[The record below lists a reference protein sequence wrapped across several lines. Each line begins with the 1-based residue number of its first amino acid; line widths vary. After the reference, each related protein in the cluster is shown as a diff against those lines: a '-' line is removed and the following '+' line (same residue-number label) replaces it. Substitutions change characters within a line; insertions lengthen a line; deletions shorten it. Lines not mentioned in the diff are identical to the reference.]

1 MTNPNKSGKEQTAT
15 YVLKRIEECRKE
27 KIELLDLHGDGL
39 KTLPPEVANLTF
51 LRTLWL
57 HKNQLKTVPPE
68 IKNLVALTR
77 LSLADNQLT
86 ILPPEIANIT
96 ALKELYLHGNEALGM
111 PESVLGPRMG
121 QVYVIGDRASEQPAR
136 PADILNFYF
145 AQRHGAATGTLRR
158 VDEIKVMLVGRG
170 GAGKTSL
177 RRFLLGEPHN
187 FKEPET
193 PGIALDTFPL
203 RCGLR
208 EVSVRLWDFAG
219 QEITHALHQ
228 FFLTEGCVYLLV
240 LDPRSNTEMTDAEY
254 WLCIL
259 RRYAS
264 GSPVI
269 VVLNHQD
276 ARQGG
281 YDVDRRR
288 LEETFPAIRT
298 FVRTNCEIREGCGEL
313 RKEVQKAI
321 ASLKETEPPHLKVPQ
336 AWLRVMREC
345 FEEGH
350 RPEDK
355 RGLFQK
361 VLAGVS
367 HSTTPPKKRQY
378 LTLEMFREICQRHGE
393 NQPDKQESLARLLH
407 RLGAVLHFVD
417 EPRLR
422 DTAVL
427 NPHWLT
433 DGVYRLL
440 RYKDRPQGDGT
451 LSILEALQALPLES
465 EAAARFLLRLM
476 ERFEMCFPVD
486 EEDAAQPTTK
496 WFIPSALNPF
506 QPQEVGPEWQKKG
519 SVRMRYVYD
528 PLPEGVLPRFIVLT
542 HLLSQGKPRW
552 RNGVVLEDGGA
563 KALIRRGEKMNHVEV
578 IAFGPDDDRLRLLQ
592 IVQGT
597 LDRISVDLPDPKPYA
612 EQELENFPGVFRPL
626 ADLEAAEQAKQ
637 NLPVGLPS
645 GARQTTVA
653 PTTELNRTSEFEARD
668 PERVPL
674 AAFLSYSHEDERV
687 KEIFRQ
693 NLTVMKQKKL
703 ITAWHDGRIE
713 PGMRWREEIEKSLDG
728 MDIFIGLLTTAF
740 LASEFIQRVEL
751 RVARERLKTRERDF
765 QFVLILVDDISLED
779 LDLAEYQVLKAGGKA
794 VSDYRPKKKG
804 LNIVQKDLEQLIK
817 KWQAEAKQRRLAKTL
832 LGGKVE
838 PTPAISRA
846 IAHEEAPRE
855 NV

>member
-1 MTNPNKSGKEQTAT
+1 MADTKKSWQEETPHQA
-15 YVLKRIEECRKE
+15 LKRIEECRQKATDY
-27 KIELLDLHGDGL
+27 LDLHGLGL
-39 KTLPPEVANLTF
+39 TTLPPEIASLF
-51 LRTLWL
+51 HLRTLWL
-57 HKNQLKTVPPE
+57 HNNRLTTVPPK
-68 IKNLVALTR
+68 IQDLADLTR
-77 LSLADNQLT
+77 LSLAGNQLT
-86 ILPPEIANIT
+86 ILPPEIANLT
-96 ALKELYLHGNEALGM
+96 ALKELYLHDNEALGI
-111 PESVLGPRMG
+111 PDPILGPRMR
-121 QVYVIGDRASEQPAR
+121 QIYVVGDAAHEQPAR

-177 RRFLLGEPHN
+177 RRFFLGEPHN
-187 FKEPET
+187 IREPET

-208 EVSVRLWDFAG
+208 RVSVRLWDFAG

-228 FFLTEGCVYLLV
+228 FFLTEGCVYVLV

-254 WLCIL
+254 WLGML

-269 VVLNHQD
+269 VALNRQD

-288 LEETFPAIRT
+288 LEETFPFIRV
-298 FVRTNCEIREGCGEL
+298 FVRTNCETREGCGEL

-321 ASLKETEPPHLKVPQ
+321 ASLKETEPPHLKVPEP
-336 AWLRVMREC
+336 WLNVMHEC
-345 FEEGH
+345 FEEGS
-350 RPEDK
+350 RPEEK
-355 RGLFQK
+355 PGLIQR
-361 VLAGVS
+361 VLAGIS
-367 HSTTPPKKRQY
+367 DSTVPSTRRQY
-378 LTLEMFREICQRHGE
+378 LTLETFREICQRHGE
-393 NQPDKQESLARLLH
+393 TQPDKQESIARLLH

-440 RYKDRPQGDGT
+440 RHKDRPQSDGT
-451 LSILEALQALPLES
+451 LTLLEARHALPHES

-496 WFIPSALNPF
+496 WFVPAALNPF
-506 QPQEVGPEWQKKG
+506 QPKEVGPEWQKRG

-552 RNGVVLEDGGA
+552 RNGVVLEDSDA
-563 KALIRRGEKMNHVEV
+563 KALVRRGEKANHVEV
-578 IAFGPDDDRLRLLQ
+578 IAFGPENDRLRLLQ

-597 LDRISVDLPDPKPYA
+597 LDRINADLPDPEPYA
-612 EQELENFPGVFRPL
+612 EQELTNFPGVFRPL

-637 NLPVGLPS
+637 DLPVGLPS
-645 GARQTTVA
+645 GGRQTTVA
-653 PTTELNRTSEFEARD
+653 PTAELNRTSELEARD

-674 AAFLSYSHEDERV
+674 AAFLSYSHKDERV

-703 ITAWHDGRIE
+703 ITPWHDGRIE
-713 PGMRWREEIEKSLDG
+713 PGMRWRQEIEESLDNT
-728 MDIFIGLLTTAF
+728 DIFIGLLTTAF
-740 LASEFIQRVEL
+740 LASEFIQEVEL
-751 RVARERLKTRERDF
+751 KAARERLRTRDREFR
-765 QFVLILVDDISLED
+765 FVLILVDDISLDD
-779 LDLAEYQVLKAGGKA
+779 LDLAEYQVLKARGKA
-794 VSDYRPKKKG
+794 VSDYKPNKKG
-804 LNIVQKDLEQLIK
+804 LDLVQKDLERLIK
-817 KWQAEAKQRRLAKTL
+817 RWQAEAKQRRLANPVP
-832 LGGKVE
+832 G
-838 PTPAISRA
+838 
-846 IAHEEAPRE
+846 RE
-855 NV
+855 